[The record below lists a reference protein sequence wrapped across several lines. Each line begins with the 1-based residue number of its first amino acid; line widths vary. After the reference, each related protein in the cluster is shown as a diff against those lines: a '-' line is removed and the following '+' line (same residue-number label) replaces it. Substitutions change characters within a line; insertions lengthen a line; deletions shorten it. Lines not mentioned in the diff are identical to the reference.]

1 MRQRLF
7 KQVDVF
13 TAQPYLG
20 NPLAVVLDGSD
31 LSTETMQAFAC
42 WTNLSETTFLLPPS
56 PEAAAQGAGMA
67 LLPVRMFT
75 RELRQGRLVQPFAQE
90 LHRGAYWLTRL
101 QSRPTTGA
109 MAAFSDWLLAQAHA
123 SVEEFE

>member
-1 MRQRLF
+1 
-7 KQVDVF
+7 
-13 TAQPYLG
+13 
-20 NPLAVVLDGSD
+20 
-31 LSTETMQAFAC
+31 
-42 WTNLSETTFLLPPS
+42 
-56 PEAAAQGAGMA
+56 MA